1 MITTVYTAS
10 IAIPI
15 SLPSPAATKL
25 SSSQVSMADREIIPY
40 GADLSKKPDAL
51 ALSIVLP

>member
-25 SSSQVSMADREIIPY
+25 SSSQVSMAGREIIP
-40 GADLSKKPDAL
+40 
-51 ALSIVLP
+51 